1 MPCLWSILAGGNEKG
16 ATRLTLG
23 WAKKASFLG
32 ETFFFFFL
40 QGGLPEG
47 MTAWAQGPGLRIMID
62 LAFRL
67 MPLA

>member
-1 MPCLWSILAGGNEKG
+1 MGQKSIVFGRN
-16 ATRLTLG
+16 
-23 WAKKASFLG
+23 
-32 ETFFFFFL
+32 FFFFVL